1 MCDVCRHVSGCLTP
15 QNDVFTLTAVHLGQ
29 LKKVKIRHD
38 NAGIGAAWFLGHIE
52 VEDTKTKIV

>member
-1 MCDVCRHVSGCLTP
+1 MFVTCLVVLP
-15 QNDVFTLTAVHLGQ
+15 HQEDVFTLTAVHLGQ

-52 VEDTKTKIV
+52 VEDTKTKKV